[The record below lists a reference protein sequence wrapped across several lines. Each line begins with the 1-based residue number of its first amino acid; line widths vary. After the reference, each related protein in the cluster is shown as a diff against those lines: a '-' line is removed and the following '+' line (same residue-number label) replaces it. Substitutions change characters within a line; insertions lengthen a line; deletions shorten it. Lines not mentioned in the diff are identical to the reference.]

1 MEDMTTAQAVAA
13 IVQALH
19 ALAEPKWTDI
29 VQAVSVPVVGLTQCV
44 LIYFGLRQ
52 MGKASEDRNRQLDQH
67 GRQLDQHGRQLDQQG
82 EALAAAV
89 AGIQALLKE
98 RDRDGKG

>member
-52 MGKASEDRNRQLDQH
+52 MGKASEDRNRQLDQ
-67 GRQLDQHGRQLDQQG
+67 QG
-82 EALAAAV
+82 EVLAAIG
-89 AGIQALLKE
+89 AGIHALLKE
-98 RDRDGKG
+98 RDRDGQG

>member
-13 IVQALH
+13 LVQALN
-19 ALAEPKWTDI
+19 ALSTPRWTDV
-29 VQAVSVPVVGLTQCV
+29 VQAIVGLLQCG

-52 MGKASEDRNRQLDQH
+52 MSKVSEERNRQLDQH
-67 GRQLDQHGRQLDQQG
+67 G
-82 EALAAAV
+82 ETLAAIG

-98 RDRDGKG
+98 RGREGQG

>member
-13 IVQALH
+13 LVQALN
-19 ALAEPKWTDI
+19 ALSTPRWTDV
-29 VQAVSVPVVGLTQCV
+29 VQAIVGLFQCG

-52 MGKASEDRNRQLDQH
+52 MSKTSEERNRQLDQH
-67 GRQLDQHGRQLDQQG
+67 G
-82 EALAAAV
+82 EALAAIG

-98 RDRDGKG
+98 RGREGQG

>member
-19 ALAEPKWTDI
+19 ALATPKWTDI
-29 VQAVSVPVVGLTQCV
+29 VQAVSVSIVGLLQCG

-52 MGKASEDRNRQLDQH
+52 MSKASDERNRQLDQH
-67 GRQLDQHGRQLDQQG
+67 G
-82 EALAAAV
+82 EALAAIG

-98 RDRDGKG
+98 RGREGQG

>member
-52 MGKASEDRNRQLDQH
+52 MGKASEDRNRQLDQ
-67 GRQLDQHGRQLDQQG
+67 QG
-82 EALAAAV
+82 EVLAAIG

-98 RDRDGKG
+98 RDRDGQG

>member
-67 GRQLDQHGRQLDQQG
+67 GRQLDQQG

-89 AGIQALLKE
+89 AGIHALLKE
-98 RDRDGKG
+98 RDRDGQGWSLPQT

>member
-13 IVQALH
+13 LVQALN
-19 ALAEPKWTDI
+19 ALSTPRWTDV
-29 VQAVSVPVVGLTQCV
+29 VQAVSVLVVGLFQCG

-52 MGKASEDRNRQLDQH
+52 MSKTSEERNRQLDQH
-67 GRQLDQHGRQLDQQG
+67 G
-82 EALAAAV
+82 EALAAIG

-98 RDRDGKG
+98 RGREGQG

>member
-67 GRQLDQHGRQLDQQG
+67 GRQLDQQG

>member
-1 MEDMTTAQAVAA
+1 MEEMTTAQAVAA

-29 VQAVSVPVVGLTQCV
+29 AQAIVGLLQCG

-52 MGKASEDRNRQLDQH
+52 MGKASEERNRQLDQ
-67 GRQLDQHGRQLDQQG
+67 QGRQLDQQG
-82 EALAAAV
+82 EVLAAIG

-98 RDRDGKG
+98 RDRGGQG

>member
-29 VQAVSVPVVGLTQCV
+29 VQAVSVPTVGLIQCV

-52 MGKASEDRNRQLDQH
+52 MGKASEDRN
-67 GRQLDQHGRQLDQQG
+67 RQLDQHGRQLDQQG

>member
-67 GRQLDQHGRQLDQQG
+67 GRQLDQQG

-98 RDRDGKG
+98 RDRDGQD

>member
-19 ALAEPKWTDI
+19 ALAEPKWTDV

-67 GRQLDQHGRQLDQQG
+67 GRQLDQQG

>member
-13 IVQALH
+13 IVQALN
-19 ALAEPKWTDI
+19 ALATPKWTDI
-29 VQAVSVPVVGLTQCV
+29 VQAVSVSIVGLLQCG

-52 MGKASEDRNRQLDQH
+52 MSKASDERNRQLDQH
-67 GRQLDQHGRQLDQQG
+67 GRQLDQHG
-82 EALAAAV
+82 EALAAIG

-98 RDRDGKG
+98 RGREGQG